1 MEVNDLEKEN
11 KFNEQTL
18 KKLDKKSE
26 VIQNQ
31 QNEKY
36 QDGVL
41 EDKLDHNKAIYT
53 FNNRDK

>member
-1 MEVNDLEKEN
+1 MEVNDLGKEN
-11 KFNEQTL
+11 KIDEQTI

-31 QNEKY
+31 QNKKY